1 MRPSYCLRLIFQ
13 SSSPSL
19 AAELADNAGT
29 FRYTIRNIYNVTVF
43 NGPPVVIWKNYNV
56 YLGIYK
62 STQVEASPLTLRT
75 PIRKE
80 TVYTTGQQW
89 IEFYPDASEDIP
101 NDMLEPK
108 EWKPIDRLCR
118 CRSCSE
124 QSVTPFSHRDHNAT
138 E

>member
-43 NGPPVVIWKNYNV
+43 NGPVVIWKNYNV

-62 STQVEASPLTLRT
+62 STQVEAS
-75 PIRKE
+75 
-80 TVYTTGQQW
+80 
-89 IEFYPDASEDIP
+89 
-101 NDMLEPK
+101 
-108 EWKPIDRLCR
+108 
-118 CRSCSE
+118 
-124 QSVTPFSHRDHNAT
+124 H
-138 E
+138 